1 MLRPEGGGGKHN
13 FFSFH
18 ICDRAAEDK
27 QVEKNGSKSDCAF
40 LRYCMSKSEV
50 YLQLLVNLELKTALT
65 FLSFLSIVEKTTLY
79 SLTLRIGKVVSW
91 TCILKSG
98 VAIYLI

>member
-1 MLRPEGGGGKHN
+1 MGGGGGGGGGGGKHL
-13 FFSFH
+13 FLSFH

-50 YLQLLVNLELKTALT
+50 YL
-65 FLSFLSIVEKTTLY
+65 
-79 SLTLRIGKVVSW
+79 
-91 TCILKSG
+91 
-98 VAIYLI
+98 